1 MSSETQ
7 AAPDS
12 APDSASDAGSDAASD
27 GSTEGSSQTVRVTRR
42 VEATVAEVWRYLV
55 SPAGTAALLGA
66 GAQLGTKGESWR
78 SSEGPHG
85 VLRSYHPLE
94 QVRVSWHAD
103 DDGPASLVDLHLMAD
118 GEGTR
123 LHIVHERLTAS
134 DPHPDL
140 QGHWEGALDRFASGV
155 G

>member
-1 MSSETQ
+1 MSSEPQ
-7 AAPDS
+7 AAPEAATDGLTEVS
-12 APDSASDAGSDAASD
+12 A
-27 GSTEGSSQTVRVTRR
+27 QTVRVTRR
-42 VEATVAEVWRYLV
+42 VEATVAEVWLHLV

-66 GAQLGTKGESWR
+66 GAELGTKGESWR

-103 DDGPASLVDLHLMAD
+103 DDGPASLVDLHLVAE
-118 GEGTR
+118 GEATR
-123 LHIVHERLTAS
+123 VDIVHERLTAT

-140 QGHWEGALDRFASGV
+140 PRHWQRALDRFAYEMG
-155 G
+155 

>member
-7 AAPDS
+7 TAPE
-12 APDSASDAGSDAASD
+12 GASD
-27 GSTEGSSQTVRVTRR
+27 GLTAASTEGPNQAVRVSRR
-42 VEATVAEVWRYLV
+42 VDAEVADVWQHLV

-66 GAQLGTKGESWR
+66 GAELGTKGESWH

-103 DDGPASLVDLHLMAD
+103 TEGPASLVDLHLVAD
-118 GEGTR
+118 GAATR
-123 LHIVHERLTAS
+123 VDIVHERLTAT

-140 QGHWEGALDRFASGV
+140 EGHWQSALDRFASGV

>member
-1 MSSETQ
+1 MSSEPQ
-7 AAPDS
+7 AAPEAATDGLTEVS
-12 APDSASDAGSDAASD
+12 A
-27 GSTEGSSQTVRVTRR
+27 QTVRVTRR
-42 VEATVAEVWRYLV
+42 VEATVAEVWRHLV

-66 GAQLGTKGESWR
+66 GAELGTKGESWH

-103 DDGPASLVDLHLMAD
+103 DDGPASLVDLHLVAD

-123 LHIVHERLTAS
+123 LDIVHERLTATE
-134 DPHPDL
+134 PHPDL
-140 QGHWEGALDRFASGV
+140 PGRWQSALDRFASEV